1 MDASGKHMT
10 TMTVHRAHTTRH
22 VTHAYASCIE
32 ATFAP
37 SASPALGYAGRVGHM
52 HPRCLGG
59 KARAQC
65 DACVRSRVPHM
76 FHTCSTHVPHMF
88 HCILYHVPHLSR
100 LLGGTPTPL
109 NPLPQR
115 NVEHATNYSGTRVE
129 HVWNMCGTWAEHDAG
144 RRSARI
150 DALEAPRGLTI
161 WFWRLPDAEQRAPAL
176 FGCAPAPR
184 RAPSR

>member
-1 MDASGKHMT
+1 MDALQEHAT
-10 TMTVHRAHTTRH
+10 LTRKP
-22 VTHAYASCIE
+22 ARDLE

-37 SASPALGYAGRVGHM
+37 SASPALGYAGRVGHK

-59 KARAQC
+59 IARAQC

-76 FHTCSTHVPHMF
+76 FHSCSTHVPHMF
-88 HCILYHVPHLSR
+88 HCILYHVPLLSR
-100 LLGGTPTPL
+100 LIGGTPTPL

-115 NVEHATNYSGTRVE
+115 TVEHATNYSGTCVE

-161 WFWRLPDAEQRAPAL
+161 WFWRLPDAEQRALAL
-176 FGCAPAPR
+176 FGFAPAPR
-184 RAPSR
+184 RAPGR